1 MKDKNKYLLDCYQAA
16 FGTSIPS
23 LLSERILSG
32 EFINFSKKNFLQEE
46 SNRLF
51 EVDLIKNFERPIG
64 GLVDQSIRIA
74 IAEGLNT
81 DEPIAFAELKPAFE
95 EDNFIYNFVL
105 FPVYDSEDPCAVY
118 LLKHKG
124 NLGDEFEDEDE
135 DGNEIRVESD
145 LEFEMRP
152 VFDSLADCFFT
163 LEKM

>member
-1 MKDKNKYLLDCYQAA
+1 M
-16 FGTSIPS
+16 
-23 LLSERILSG
+23 
-32 EFINFSKKNFLQEE
+32 
-46 SNRLF
+46 
-51 EVDLIKNFERPIG
+51 IKNFERPIG
-64 GLVDQSIRIA
+64 GLADQSIRIA

-95 EDNFIYNFVL
+95 DDNFIYNFVL
-105 FPVYDSEDPCAVY
+105 FPVYDSEDPCAFY

-124 NLGDEFEDEDE
+124 NLGDEFEGEDE

-163 LEKM
+163 LEKK